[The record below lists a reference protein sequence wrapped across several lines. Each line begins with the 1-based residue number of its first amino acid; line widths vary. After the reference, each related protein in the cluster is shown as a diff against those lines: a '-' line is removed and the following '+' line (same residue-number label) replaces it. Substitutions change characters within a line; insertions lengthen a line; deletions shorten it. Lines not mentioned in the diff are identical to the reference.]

1 MSTEP
6 LTIRSIQARPVD
18 VPLARPIR
26 TAVGTIPSA
35 PLVLIDVLTKEGITG
50 RSYIFGYTP
59 LTLEPLTALIGNLAP
74 MLAGKPVIP
83 AERKVEFERTFRLLG
98 RQGLLGMALSGLD
111 MAFCDALGQAAEQP
125 VARLLGGDVRP
136 LPAYDSFGIVDPSD
150 DRRAL
155 EASLAQGFKAIK
167 IKIGGGDLQRDV
179 ETVAA
184 VRKIIGEQTALML
197 DYNQSLT
204 VDEAVRRIER
214 LADYDPHWIEEPVP
228 AEDLSG
234 HAAVRAA
241 SPIPIQTGENWWF
254 LADMAKSVEAG
265 ASDYA
270 MPDLMKIGGITG
282 WLAAMGLAEA
292 AAMPVSS
299 HIFVEASA
307 HVMAVTPT
315 AHWLEF
321 LDKARPILAE
331 PMKLEDGEVR
341 PQGVG
346 LGIAW
351 DEDAVNRYRV

>member
-1 MSTEP
+1 MTEVP

-18 VPLARPIR
+18 VPLARAIR

-35 PLVLIDVLTKEGITG
+35 PLVLIDVLTEEGITG
-50 RSYIFGYTP
+50 RSYLFGYTP
-59 LTLEPLTALIGNLAP
+59 VTLVPLTALIGNLSL
-74 MLAGKPVIP
+74 MLAGKPVVP
-83 AERKVEFERTFRLLG
+83 AERKADFEQTFRLLG

-111 MAFCDALGQAAEQP
+111 MAFWDALGHAAGQP
-125 VARLLGGDVRP
+125 VARLLGGSCRP
-136 LPAYDSFGIVDPSD
+136 LQAYDSFGIVSPSE

-155 EASLAQGFKAIK
+155 EDSLAQGFKAIK
-167 IKIGGGDLQRDV
+167 IKIGGGDLRQDIDMVAGVRD
-179 ETVAA
+179 
-184 VRKIIGEQTALML
+184 IIGGETALML

-204 VDEAVRRIER
+204 VAEAVRRIER
-214 LADYDPHWIEEPVP
+214 LAEFDPYWIEEPVP

-234 HAAVRAA
+234 HAAIRAA
-241 SPIPIQTGENWWF
+241 SPVPIQTGENWWF
-254 LADMAKSVEAG
+254 LADMAKALEAG

-292 AAMPVSS
+292 AGMPVSS

-307 HVMAVTPT
+307 HVLAVTPT

-321 LDKARPILAE
+321 LDLAGPILAE
-331 PMKLEDGEVR
+331 PVVVVDGEVR
-341 PQGVG
+341 PRGIG

-351 DEDAVNRYRV
+351 DEDAVKRYGL

>member
-1 MSTEP
+1 MTSKP
-6 LTIRSIQARPVD
+6 LTIRSIQVRPID

-35 PLVLIDVLTKEGITG
+35 PLVLIDVLTEEGITG

-59 LTLEPLTALIGNLAP
+59 VTLAPLTALLDNLAP
-74 MLAGKPVIP
+74 MLAGRTVVP
-83 AERKVEFERTFRLLG
+83 ADRKADFDGIFRLLG

-111 MAFCDALGQAAEQP
+111 MAFWDALGHASGQP
-125 VARLLGGDVRP
+125 VARLLGGDCRL
-136 LPAYDSFGIVDPSD
+136 LPAYDSFGIVSPSE
-150 DRRAL
+150 DRAAL
-155 EASLAQGFKAIK
+155 EASLQQGFKAIK
-167 IKIGGGDLQRDV
+167 IKIGGGDLHRDI
-179 ETVAA
+179 ETVAG
-184 VRKIIGEQTALML
+184 VRDIIGDGIALML

-204 VDEAVRRIER
+204 AVEAVRRIER
-214 LADYDPHWIEEPVP
+214 LAEYDPYWIEEPVP

-234 HAAVRAA
+234 HAAIRAA
-241 SPIPIQTGENWWF
+241 SPVPIQTGENWWF
-254 LADMAKSVEAG
+254 LADMAKSLEAG

-299 HIFVEASA
+299 HIFAEASA

-331 PMKLEDGEVR
+331 PMAVENGMVR
-341 PQGVG
+341 PQGIG

-351 DEDAVNRYRV
+351 DEDAVKRFGL